1 VILVR
6 AGGGTVPF
14 ELAVQTA
21 YFPASAAEFPNDN
34 PGLHQ
39 GVRWVCRQTLGAAR
53 ALLRAPQPGPCSE
66 GSSPCRAPQEGVS
79 APEPSRSRSAA
90 ELTSA
95 PSPADPALLLLR
107 LAGPLELDLDRIVLP
122 HRVENVP
129 PPPEFIFRPFVSS
142 RARDLCLALATL
154 CAPPLEPLRYRI
166 VDQRAASC
174 RVQRGWRV
182 DVAPCLSIGAAAQG
196 QPLRAE
202 SAPVVSMPVDS
213 MPVDSMPTETM
224 LVVSMPVE
232 AALEEPVRPEPVCPE
247 PVRAEP
253 VRREPARRGRRRAA
267 ALAARAPGPSPVPRD
282 GELERAISDLEAAFT
297 ERPWGAERRRSP
309 RLASACTSLSSAV
322 LSALSAGGI

>member
-14 ELAVQTA
+14 ALAVQTA

-53 ALLRAPQPGPCSE
+53 ALLRAPQPGSPLQASRDA
-66 GSSPCRAPQEGVS
+66 SSSVPSDTREQGVLV
-79 APEPSRSRSAA
+79 PEPSRSWSAA
-90 ELTSA
+90 ALTSA
-95 PSPADPALLLLR
+95 PSQADPALLQLR
-107 LAGPLELDLDRIVLP
+107 LAGPLELDLGRIVLP

-142 RARDLCLALATL
+142 RARDLRLALATL

-166 VDQRAASC
+166 VDQRAASS

-182 DVAPCLSIGAAAQG
+182 DIAPCLSIGAAALE
-196 QPLRAE
+196 QPQRLRAE
-202 SAPVVSMPVDS
+202 SAAVVSLPA
-213 MPVDSMPTETM
+213 DSMPTETM
-224 LVVSMPVE
+224 PVVSLP
-232 AALEEPVRPEPVCPE
+232 LEVVLAEPVCPE
-247 PVRAEP
+247 PLRAEP
-253 VRREPARRGRRRAA
+253 VRREPARRTRRRAA
-267 ALAARAPGPSPVPRD
+267 ARAARAPGPSPLPQD
-282 GELERAISDLEAAFT
+282 GELERAISDLEAFA

-309 RLASACTSLSSAV
+309 RAASACTSLSSAV